1 MSSMDDELTKISAS
15 NGINASTGDYFF
27 EPETI
32 DEIAA
37 RAARPPLD
45 QEHIDELVEHH
56 QSKSFAVVPWA
67 SPKNLSETGWGVIF
81 PAGDDPT
88 IRKIRDALCELLDH
102 RKEQAGANKPHYY
115 REFIGD
121 DGYYPGIT
129 KSAFL
134 QKYGATYS
142 SADPENVPYYLLIVG
157 DPETIPFSFQ
167 YQLDVQYAVGRIYF
181 DTLEEYAQYARSVVM
196 AEKDQ
201 VKLPRR
207 LTLFGPKNADDASTR
222 NSADLLIAPLSS
234 EVPELLSATS
244 QDPRW

>member
-88 IRKIRDALCELLDH
+88 IRKIRDALSELLDY

-115 REFIGD
+115 REFIGRWLL
-121 DGYYPGIT
+121 PGHHEV
-129 KSAFL
+129 S
-134 QKYGATYS
+134 
-142 SADPENVPYYLLIVG
+142 
-157 DPETIPFSFQ
+157 IPAK
-167 YQLDVQYAVGRIYF
+167 V
-181 DTLEEYAQYARSVVM
+181 
-196 AEKDQ
+196 
-201 VKLPRR
+201 
-207 LTLFGPKNADDASTR
+207 
-222 NSADLLIAPLSS
+222 
-234 EVPELLSATS
+234 
-244 QDPRW
+244 